1 MADPIKV
8 IVDDSGFVWVTLKG
22 RDGRP
27 VTGYMTPE
35 DAHAL
40 GGKLTI
46 AIEHF
51 RPCPNIALTN
61 HWASQCC
68 LDLSLVALVRNTKA
82 AGEPIGIAG
91 R

>member
-8 IVDDSGFVWVTLKG
+8 TVDDSGIVWVTLNS

-35 DAHAL
+35 DAEAL
-40 GGKLTI
+40 GRKLSI

-51 RPCPNIALTN
+51 RPCPNVALTN
-61 HWASQCC
+61 DWASQCC
-68 LDLSLVALVRNTKA
+68 LDLSLAALLRST
-82 AGEPIGIAG
+82 
-91 R
+91 